1 MSYSIQKLVSD
12 GTLSTIVLGVQYLQ
26 RNDIYLRIGGVE
38 TPQSG
43 APSGYTWSFLDNN
56 TIRVLPVVPAGVEVV
71 VYRRTDLD
79 TMYNIYS
86 QNAQF
91 DESTIDENNQQ
102 LLYIAQEYFEQG
114 IPGASIEA
122 LEYVRAT
129 DNGYSY
135 RFKLTDGSYTP
146 EFLVPISP
154 NTKLANRAMWTRFA
168 AESGWVLAAGDFETG
183 GVLLNSTQVLLDE
196 STQGIYSWSGVY
208 PEGGKVVA
216 AGTDPTLPG
225 SGYVPRTDVVLRGE
239 LADVGALRLLV
250 GNSGDKIYLAS
261 YNSGWAAV
269 ASPPVGGGKFR
280 WVADNALLDDGV
292 FVFKPTGAS
301 GAWVRQDQ
309 KKVTPYLAG
318 AKGDNVDDTAA
329 MLRCF
334 NVATA
339 KRLNVHIDKGQYKYT
354 QTPTVGPEC
363 NVTGEFS
370 VAELLPVGCDGFK
383 FTSSDAVGGR
393 KFGGFVLLGTGANDA
408 GYTAIVCDPGLN
420 VSKRTTGVSFEDIQI
435 FNFKTAGNF
444 KNLWHSTFRS
454 VNATNVC
461 NGFVFKGRCI
471 SNEVGSGTKIIR
483 GSGALVSGECI
494 GVQFIASSDYSPA
507 VEARPEGCS
516 ITSSVLVFGFD
527 VAVDVDSMLAGG
539 IFGADLD
546 YCRSFGVRYKNWDGR
561 PTIAP
566 NWIAGDAGYS
576 AQPFVGV
583 YSVPKPTQ
591 STSGPD
597 IKQITMTTFN
607 GHAGDAGVKL
617 GSLNGRATVSNCLI
631 SNSSGIGIYDNAGRF
646 NAFKDNQISSP
657 TPIFMFE
664 TGGNEITGNNISGG
678 VIADINP
685 TSSHLWGRNSGE
697 YFTDGVIDVPIAAGA
712 LSGSINLA
720 SLGYVRGV
728 PNSGSR
734 TAMCYYTGGANPGNT
749 WAEISGDGLTVT
761 AYKTVAFGS
770 ASELYVRV
778 GLA

>member
-1 MSYSIQKLVSD
+1 MTDVLTVQDLEAAKKHDTFHSEVITGKAGGLASGVDIDTATNAVTGQVQTTLPKILRDIGFKPASFNFVTG
-12 GTLSTIVLGVQYLQ
+12 GTLGLV
-26 RNDIYLRIGGVE
+26 DADKCIYN
-38 TPQSG
+38 P
-43 APSGYTWSFLDNN
+43 A
-56 TIRVLPVVPAGVEVV
+56 PAG
-71 VYRRTDLD
+71 D
-79 TMYNIYS
+79 
-86 QNAQF
+86 
-91 DESTIDENNQQ
+91 
-102 LLYIAQEYFEQG
+102 
-114 IPGASIEA
+114 
-122 LEYVRAT
+122 
-129 DNGYSY
+129 DN
-135 RFKLTDGSYTP
+135 
-146 EFLVPISP
+146 
-154 NTKLANRAMWTRFA
+154 W
-168 AESGWVLAAGDFETG
+168 
-183 GVLLNSTQVLLDE
+183 
-196 STQGIYSWSGVY
+196 YSW
-208 PEGGKVVA
+208 GGNLPHDVD
-216 AGTDPTLPG
+216 AGTDPTAVG
-225 SGYVPRTDVVLRGE
+225 SGYVTRADVVLRNE
-239 LADVGALRLLV
+239 LASPVGFKLIGEVSDVDALRLLV

-269 ASPPVGGGKFR
+269 SSPPVGGGKFR

-527 VAVDVDSMLAGG
+527 VAVDVDSMLVGG

-546 YCRSFGVRYKNWDGR
+546 YCRSFGVRYRNWDGR

-566 NWIAGDAGYS
+566 NWIAGDAVYS

>member
-1 MSYSIQKLVSD
+1 MTDVLTVQDLEAAKKHDTFHSEVITGKAGGLASGVDIDTATNAVTGQVQTTLPKILRDIGFKPASFNFVTG
-12 GTLSTIVLGVQYLQ
+12 GTLGLV
-26 RNDIYLRIGGVE
+26 DADKCIYN
-38 TPQSG
+38 P
-43 APSGYTWSFLDNN
+43 A
-56 TIRVLPVVPAGVEVV
+56 PAG
-71 VYRRTDLD
+71 D
-79 TMYNIYS
+79 
-86 QNAQF
+86 
-91 DESTIDENNQQ
+91 
-102 LLYIAQEYFEQG
+102 
-114 IPGASIEA
+114 
-122 LEYVRAT
+122 
-129 DNGYSY
+129 DN
-135 RFKLTDGSYTP
+135 
-146 EFLVPISP
+146 
-154 NTKLANRAMWTRFA
+154 W
-168 AESGWVLAAGDFETG
+168 
-183 GVLLNSTQVLLDE
+183 
-196 STQGIYSWSGVY
+196 YSW
-208 PEGGKVVA
+208 GGNLPHDVD
-216 AGTDPTLPG
+216 AGTDPTAVG
-225 SGYVPRTDVVLRGE
+225 SGYVTRADVVLRNE
-239 LADVGALRLLV
+239 LASPVGFKLIGEVSDVDALRLLV

-269 ASPPVGGGKFR
+269 SSPPVGGGKFR

-527 VAVDVDSMLAGG
+527 VAVDVDSMLVGG

-546 YCRSFGVRYKNWDGR
+546 YCRSFGVRYRNWDGR

-566 NWIAGDAGYS
+566 NWIAGDAVYS

-664 TGGNEITGNNISGG
+664 TGGNEITGKNISGG